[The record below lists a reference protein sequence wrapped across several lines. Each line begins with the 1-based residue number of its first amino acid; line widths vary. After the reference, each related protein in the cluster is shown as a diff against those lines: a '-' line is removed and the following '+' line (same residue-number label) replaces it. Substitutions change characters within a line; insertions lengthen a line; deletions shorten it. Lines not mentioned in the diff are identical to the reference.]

1 MIIQNNNI
9 YINRGEEATFRATIY
24 MSDGTP
30 FRLLKP
36 KEGKAPHDV
45 IYFTVKKDAYTSDLG
60 VDDGKIIRYE
70 LDMDKLDPANKIYP
84 VKKFVSYDAY
94 ELGGK
99 PKENGEKITPADDT
113 DFNLI
118 NTNGEDVIY
127 YYVEN
132 GKRTFYYV
140 KTKGSTTDTM
150 MLEKYV
156 FDLSFVIPTDDTKQL
171 FAKTY
176 YWELDWVSTPAGTDV
191 SKKIPLITPS
201 QFVVGGSIYD

>member
-36 KEGKAPHDV
+36 ATGETPKDV
-45 IYFTVKKDAYTSDLG
+45 IIFTVKKDAYTSDLG
-60 VDDGKIIRYE
+60 ADEGIILRYTLE
-70 LDMDKLDPANKIYP
+70 LDKGDYP
-84 VKKFVSYDAY
+84 VKKFISYDAY
-94 ELGGK
+94 ELMNK
-99 PKENGEKITPADDT
+99 PVENGKVINPADNT
-113 DFNLI
+113 DFELI
-118 NTNGEDVIY
+118 KLNGENVIY

-140 KTKGSTTDTM
+140 QTLGTTQYGTN
-150 MLEKYV
+150 LEKYV
-156 FDLSFVIPTDDTKQL
+156 FDVSFVIPTDDTKQL

-176 YWELDWVSTPAGTDV
+176 YWELDWVSTPAQTDV